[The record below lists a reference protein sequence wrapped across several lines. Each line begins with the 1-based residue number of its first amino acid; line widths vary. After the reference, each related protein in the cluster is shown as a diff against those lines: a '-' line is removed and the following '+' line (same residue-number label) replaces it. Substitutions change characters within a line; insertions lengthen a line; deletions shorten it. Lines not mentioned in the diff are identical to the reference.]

1 MKKPAQQKQRF
12 GSRGEYL
19 VAFQLLLMA
28 AFVATPAW
36 PDLQG
41 TELYQSTTALRWV
54 LLVIC
59 WTASAIFGIG
69 GFLAIRKYLTPL
81 PYPIE
86 NNQLIQ
92 TGVYGLVRHPI
103 YTGLLFAG
111 LGLMVF
117 EISLAHL
124 MLIVVGRIFFN
135 HKASKEEEWLT
146 QRHPEYADYARRV
159 GRFFPRLRRS
169 GSKSRNDT

>member
-1 MKKPAQQKQRF
+1 MKKPAQQSPRF

-28 AFVATPAW
+28 AFVVIPAW

-41 TELYQSTTALRWV
+41 TGLYRSTVVLRWC
-54 LLVIC
+54 LLVLC
-59 WTASAIFGIG
+59 WTAAAIFGFG
-69 GFLAIRKYLTPL
+69 GFLAIRKFLTPL
-81 PYPIE
+81 PYPRE
-86 NNQLIQ
+86 NNRLIQ

-103 YTGLLFAG
+103 YTGLLLAA
-111 LGLMVF
+111 LGLTVF

-124 MLIVVGRIFFN
+124 LLIVVGIFFFD
-135 HKASKEEEWLT
+135 HKASKEEAWLT

-169 GSKSRNDT
+169 GPGGRNEK